1 MRRFLLTTA
10 AVATTLMGAACTDS
24 IGLGG
29 DVTGTYELQ
38 TINGESLPVFTESG
52 RTIEAGEL
60 QLESDGT
67 FFDIIQYRVTGSSL
81 IQTDEFTGTWD
92 REGDEIILDYDDSQD
107 VLVAERTSSTRLL
120 LRDNDGNE
128 WGYRRF

>member
-10 AVATTLMGAACTDS
+10 AVATALVGAACTDS
-24 IGLGG
+24 TGIGSN
-29 DVTGTYELQ
+29 VAGTYELQ
-38 TINGESLPVFTESG
+38 TINNESLPVFTESG

-60 QLESDGT
+60 QLDSDGT
-67 FFDIIQYRVTGSSL
+67 FFDVIQYRVTGSSL
-81 IQTDEFTGTWD
+81 IRTDEFTGTWE
-92 REGDEIILDYDDSQD
+92 REGSEIILSYDGSTD
-107 VLVAERTSSTRLL
+107 VLVAQRTSTNRLV

>member
-38 TINGESLPVFTESG
+38 TVNGESLPVFTESG

-60 QLESDGT
+60 QLESDGR

>member
-10 AVATTLMGAACTDS
+10 AVATTLIGAACTDS
-24 IGLGG
+24 TGLGN
-29 DVTGTYELQ
+29 VAGTYELQ

-60 QLESDGT
+60 ELESDGT
-67 FFDIIQYRVTGSSL
+67 FFDIIQYRVSGSSL
-81 IQTDEFTGTWD
+81 IQTEEFTGRWE
-92 REGDEIILDYDDSQD
+92 REGDEIILDYDDSSD
-107 VLVAERTSSTRLL
+107 VLVAERTSSTRLVL
-120 LRDNDGNE
+120 WDNDGNE

>member
-10 AVATTLMGAACTDS
+10 AVATTLIGAACTDS
-24 IGLGG
+24 TGLGN
-29 DVTGTYELQ
+29 VAGTYELQ

-60 QLESDGT
+60 ELESDGT
-67 FFDIIQYRVTGSSL
+67 FFDIIQYRVSGSSL
-81 IQTDEFTGTWD
+81 IQTEEFTGRWE
-92 REGDEIILDYDDSQD
+92 REGDEIILDYDDSSD
-107 VLVAERTSSTRLL
+107 VLVAERTSSTRLV